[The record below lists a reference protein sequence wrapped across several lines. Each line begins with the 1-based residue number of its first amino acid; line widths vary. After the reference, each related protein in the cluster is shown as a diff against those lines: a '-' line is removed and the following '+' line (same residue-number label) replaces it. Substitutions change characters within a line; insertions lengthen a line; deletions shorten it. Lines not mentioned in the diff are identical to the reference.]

1 MDGVARE
8 IVRQQPAGVRMTTTF
23 TADRAEAVAASLQK
37 RPPELG
43 DR

>member
-1 MDGVARE
+1 VSPARSSGNS
-8 IVRQQPAGVRMTTTF
+8 PFGVRMTTTF

-37 RPPELG
+37 RLPELG